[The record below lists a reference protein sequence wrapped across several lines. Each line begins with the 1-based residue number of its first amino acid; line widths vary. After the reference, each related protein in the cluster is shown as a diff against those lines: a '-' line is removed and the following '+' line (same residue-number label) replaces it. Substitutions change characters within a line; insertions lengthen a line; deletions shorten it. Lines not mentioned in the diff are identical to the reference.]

1 MILFV
6 VYYLRDYMKL
16 KRLELAGFK
25 SFANKTV
32 LDFTGGITAVVGP
45 NGSGKSNIIDAF
57 RWILG
62 AREAKNARSLRAED
76 VIFAGTQ
83 TASRMSL
90 AQVAVTFDNADHFF
104 PVDFAE
110 VTVRRKISRD
120 GEARF
125 YLNDA
130 EVRLKDVLD
139 FFAKSRLGSKGFSI
153 INQGESDLF
162 VRSLPRERR
171 MMLEEILGLRQFHI
185 KKHDAE
191 LKLATTRAN
200 LDKAKA
206 LIEEMLPHVRLLRR
220 QTAKLAR
227 LDELKSELDE
237 VSKQYF
243 GKRLSAALHEVAQFE
258 PRFKILDEKM
268 AEARIVFKEAEG
280 VLRKAE
286 GLASPRAV
294 SGVDHSRDRKFLDE
308 KLLAMEKELSRIE
321 AQIEFAGV
329 QKSGR
334 LDADELADFLRD
346 FKMNAEEILAAED
359 LDDLHAYI
367 LQVVKEVEALLEA
380 EQEVRGSNTGELK
393 SKRDKIAISIE
404 ELKRQIARL
413 AVEDESR
420 TEQLQTF
427 QKTFK
432 EAFTSFEVAKD
443 RTIVLERE
451 RRELEFA
458 RERVLGKMRDI
469 ESEIETFGGR
479 IDEFK
484 TFAFDPHFDLVSGE
498 RRLAKLRME
507 LAAAGEVDPSLVRE
521 AEEAEKRYSFLERE
535 FGDLEKAAGDLQALI
550 AELDARIQTQFND
563 SLTAINREL
572 QQYFHLLF
580 GGGKARLVLTNR
592 EALSSDGESAEGSAD
607 SAGSADLGGL
617 EVELSIPRKK
627 IHGLEMLSGG
637 ERSLVSLAVLFALIS
652 VSPPPFIVLDEADA
666 ALDEQNSRKFGQ
678 LVKNFSA
685 GTQFLVVTHNRA
697 TMESADAL
705 YGVTMREDGTSRILS
720 LKLN

>member
-1 MILFV
+1 
-6 VYYLRDYMKL
+6 MKL

-90 AQVAVTFDNADHFF
+90 AQVAVTFDNADNFF

-110 VTVRRKISRD
+110 VTIRRKISRD

-125 YLNDA
+125 YLNEA

-171 MMLEEILGLRQFHI
+171 MMLEEILGLRQFQI

-191 LKLATTRAN
+191 LKLDSTKTN

-220 QTAKLAR
+220 QTAKFAK
-227 LDELKSELDE
+227 LDELKAELDE
-237 VSKQYF
+237 VAKHYF
-243 GKRLSAALHEVAQFE
+243 GKRLSLILSELSQFT
-258 PRFKILDEKM
+258 PRFELLDRQILAAREALKV
-268 AEARIVFKEAEG
+268 AET
-280 VLRKAE
+280 VLRKIESAATPRGADATNRLREQAE
-286 GLASPRAV
+286 LN
-294 SGVDHSRDRKFLDE
+294 E
-308 KLLAMEKELSRIE
+308 KLVALQKELGRVE
-321 AQIEFAGV
+321 AQMEFV
-329 QKSGR
+329 ETKSVSR

-346 FKMNAEEILAAED
+346 FKMNAEELLAAED
-359 LDDLHAYI
+359 LDELHSYI
-367 LQVVKEVEALLEA
+367 LQVVKDVEELLEA
-380 EQEVRGSNTGELK
+380 EGESDDGARKRNLTELHQNLAAKITELK
-393 SKRDKIAISIE
+393 S
-404 ELKRQIARL
+404 RL
-413 AVEDESR
+413 ASFSAADEAR
-420 TEQLQTF
+420 TNQLETF

-432 EAFTSFEVAKD
+432 EAFAAFESAKD
-443 RTIVLERE
+443 RVVNLERE
-451 RRELEFA
+451 RREVEFA
-458 RERVLGKMRDI
+458 RERGLLKMKDI
-469 ESEIETFGGR
+469 EAEIETFGGR
-479 IDEFK
+479 LDEFK
-484 TFAFDPHFDLVSGE
+484 AFIFDPHFDLVSGE
-498 RRLAKLRME
+498 RRVVKLRME

-521 AEEAEKRYSFLERE
+521 AEEAEKRYIFLERE
-535 FGDLEKAAGDLQALI
+535 FNDLQKAAGDLQILI
-550 AELDARIQTQFND
+550 AELDLRIHSQFND
-563 SLTAINREL
+563 SLTAINDEL
-572 QQYFHLLF
+572 QKYFHLLF
-580 GGGKARLVLTNR
+580 GGGKARLVLTTR
-592 EALSSDGESAEGSAD
+592 ESSAPDAEPVD
-607 SAGSADLGGL
+607 SVAVSGAPVDLGGL
-617 EVELSIPRKK
+617 EVEISIPRKK

-678 LVKNFSA
+678 LVKSFSA

-697 TMESADAL
+697 TMESADVL

-720 LKLN
+720 LKLD